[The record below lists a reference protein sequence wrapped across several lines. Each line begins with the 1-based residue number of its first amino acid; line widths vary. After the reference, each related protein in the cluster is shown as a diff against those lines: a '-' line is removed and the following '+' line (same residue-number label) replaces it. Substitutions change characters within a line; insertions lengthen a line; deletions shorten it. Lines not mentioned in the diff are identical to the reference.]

1 MMILWHYDD
10 FVDDFDHNSTGSIVC
25 TCREHLR
32 LGKHGRRD
40 WVQGSC
46 ETVPFSHSCLCI
58 SLWLWMI
65 DNQTLT
71 QKPGGDYK
79 IFSPEKG
86 VRHPHLTCVCH
97 CQVANLVWNR
107 STYSALICCICANM
121 TICPKFTM
129 SVMIGVS
136 HLWTL
141 ASIQQKSEKRSIYNK
156 PNYLLARPDY

>member
-107 STYSALICCICANM
+107 SAYSELICCICANM

-129 SVMIGVS
+129 SVMIKKVKKDRY
-136 HLWTL
+136 TTNQT
-141 ASIQQKSEKRSIYNK
+141 I
-156 PNYLLARPDY
+156 YLLDQIINQRTEN